1 MDATTLF
8 AGVMFG
14 ALGLGYIVYGR
25 KQKNG
30 IALLSGFVLCGLPYF
45 VSNIY
50 FLLIASIVFA
60 ALPFVI
66 RW

>member
-8 AGVMFG
+8 IGVIFG
-14 ALGLGYIVYGR
+14 ALGVGYIVYGR

-30 IALLSGFVLCGLPYF
+30 IALLAGFVLCILPYL
-45 VSNIY
+45 VSNIF
-50 FLLIASIVFA
+50 FLLIASIAFA

>member
-1 MDATTLF
+1 MDTTTLF
-8 AGVMFG
+8 AGVMFS

-25 KQKNG
+25 KQRNG
-30 IALLSGFVLCGLPYF
+30 IALLSGCVLCGLPYL

>member
-8 AGVMFG
+8 SGVMLG

-25 KQKNG
+25 KQRNG
-30 IALLSGFVLCGLPYF
+30 IALLAGFVLCGLPYF

-50 FLLIASIVFA
+50 FLLVASIVFA

-66 RW
+66 HW